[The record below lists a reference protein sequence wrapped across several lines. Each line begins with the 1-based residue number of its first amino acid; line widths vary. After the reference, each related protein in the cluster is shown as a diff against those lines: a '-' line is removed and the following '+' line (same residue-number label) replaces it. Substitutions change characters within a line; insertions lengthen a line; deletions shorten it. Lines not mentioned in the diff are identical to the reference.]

1 MVSKFILFLIL
12 VIFLIV
18 TLSHLD
24 NITLGEIQI
33 RFLKNIPTTQQ
44 QQPPEQRQPPQ
55 EQPPEQRRPLQL
67 QRPPQ
72 QLPPQ
77 QQQETQEQQSQQ
89 NPQQYLS
96 WATWTLG
103 R

>member
-12 VIFLIV
+12 VIFLRV

-24 NITLGEIQI
+24 LITLGEIRIQ
-33 RFLKNIPTTQQ
+33 FLKNMPATQ
-44 QQPPEQRQPPQ
+44 QQPPEQRQPLQ
-55 EQPPEQRRPLQL
+55 EQPPEQRRRPLQEQQPL
-67 QRPPQ
+67 QEQRPS
-72 QLPPQ
+72 Q
-77 QQQETQEQQSQQ
+77 QQQEQQS
-89 NPQQYLS
+89 QQYLS

>member
-12 VIFLIV
+12 VIFLRV

-24 NITLGEIQI
+24 LITLGEIRIQ
-33 RFLKNIPTTQQ
+33 FLKNMPATQ

-55 EQPPEQRRPLQL
+55 EQPPEQRRRPLQE

>member
-12 VIFLIV
+12 VIFLRV

-24 NITLGEIQI
+24 LITLGEIRI
-33 RFLKNIPTTQQ
+33 RFFKNMPATQ

-55 EQPPEQRRPLQL
+55 EQPPEQRRRPLQEQQPL
-67 QRPPQ
+67 QEQCPA
-72 QLPPQ
+72 Q
-77 QQQETQEQQSQQ
+77 QQQEQQS
-89 NPQQYLS
+89 QQYLS